1 MPKTALELEDPS
13 EEAIEAFIAA
23 GDAGLLG
30 NSDEGLQSDAGE
42 LPAEEEEVE
51 TPAEEPPA
59 QDATDSAETEPT
71 KEEQKPEAKEEP
83 KKEPTRY
90 EKAQARA
97 AEEWKKVQAEKEA
110 LAAEKEAL
118 RKEKETLEQSKR
130 ASGEYRD
137 NGGFTAEDYEAAA
150 VAYREEG
157 NEEMAQVAQQ
167 RAQQT
172 RQAAENARIEATR
185 NAFQAQIDQEIAARP
200 ELKDPNTPLGK
211 ATIEILKENQALMHR
226 PDGFRRAV
234 ALAEAQIKAGSVPA
248 LQEENTRL
256 KQQVEELN
264 KKLSIGP
271 SGPTKRA
278 SGSVDPANMSDA
290 EMERFIARLGDAPIG
305 G

>member
-1 MPKTALELEDPS
+1 MPELEEPS
-13 EEAIEAFIAA
+13 ADAIAEFIRL
-23 GDAGLLG
+23 GDEGMLSGDDAGI
-30 NSDEGLQSDAGE
+30 LQDDTGKTPVE
-42 LPAEEEEVE
+42 EQEEVDLPAED
-51 TPAEEPPA
+51 TPEP
-59 QDATDSAETEPT
+59 DSAETEPT
-71 KEEQKPEAKEEP
+71 EDEPKTEEKPKEEP

-90 EKAQARA
+90 EKAAARA

-110 LAAEKEAL
+110 VAAEKEAL

-137 NGGFTAEDYEAAA
+137 QGGFTAEDYEAAA
-150 VAYREEG
+150 VAYHEEG
-157 NEEMAQVAQQ
+157 NDEMAQVAQQ

-172 RQAAENARIEATR
+172 RQAAEQSRIEATR

-200 ELKDPNTPLGK
+200 ELKDPSTPLGQ

-226 PDGFRRAV
+226 PDGFKRAV

-256 KQQVEELN
+256 KQEIEKLN

-271 SGPTKRA
+271 SGPAKR
-278 SGSVDPANMSDA
+278 GSSNPDPANMSDA
-290 EMERFIARLGDAPIG
+290 EMERFMARQGDALIG
-305 G
+305 